1 MNNKSNTTSKVVH
14 KELSYK
20 VVGVLFEVYNELGYG
35 YQEKYYERAIEK
47 YFIAEKMKF
56 KRQVPYKI
64 TIKGEVIGRYYLDF
78 LVEDK
83 IVLEIKKGNYFS
95 RRNIEQVKGY
105 LKTTGMKLAILA
117 NFTPNGVKFFRVL
130 APTNLQ
136 ITNNSHKSTNQQQIY
151 K

>member
-1 MNNKSNTTSKVVH
+1 MRQGGQNIDKVIY

-20 VVGVLFEVYNELGYG
+20 VVGILFDVYNDLGYG

-47 YFIAEKMKF
+47 YFIADNIKF

-64 TIKGEVIGRYYLDF
+64 AVKGEIIGRYYLDF

-105 LKTTGMKLAILA
+105 LKATKMKLAMLA
-117 NFTPNGVKFFRVL
+117 NFTPRGVKIFRVL
-130 APTNLQ
+130 SPTN
-136 ITNNSHKSTNQQQIY
+136 ISHKSI
-151 K
+151 